1 MVRLV
6 CITYYKN
13 KMYNNQHLG
22 IIHSLLSIVM
32 DNISF
37 IDISLSDIL
46 NYAVSDI
53 NEINIIMTTIS
64 DNDNLFRDFFT
75 CYLKNYSTR
84 TDLITVVKLA
94 LQNYANNDLAII
106 AGDQITKED

>member
-1 MVRLV
+1 M
-6 CITYYKN
+6 INNYSK

-32 DNISF
+32 DNISV
-37 IDISLSDIL
+37 IDITLNDIL
-46 NYAVSDI
+46 NYAASDI

-64 DNDNLFRDFFT
+64 DNDNLFRDFFA

-94 LQNYANNDLAII
+94 LQNYATNDLAII
-106 AGDQITKED
+106 AADQIIKEGY